1 MSIERKIVIG
11 LISSTEYLDSIR
23 KIINPK
29 LLESQVAKLL
39 ASWCIEY
46 YDEFGKA
53 PGQMIEEIYMT
64 KLKKNLVSDD
74 LASEIEDDI
83 LPGLSDEFVDN
94 GVDLKSLI
102 HYSKKHFQERRLENL
117 KNELQ
122 IHLDKGDLE
131 KAMGVV
137 SSFDSVEGSDETD
150 EVIFNSPQIETVV
163 SEALTATYEPLIK
176 FPGALGDF
184 WNHSFV
190 RGGLVGLLAPEKRGK
205 TWNLMYF
212 GFLAAEQGRKVL
224 FVQAGD
230 MTRNQFIRRTAI
242 WKTGRTDKEKY
253 AGASF
258 CPVKDCAKNQLN
270 LCDKKIRESNYGVFE
285 DRNWDIKTLRNE
297 ITMADLVEAHNDY
310 PDYQP
315 CYNCSEY
322 NSNSWGA
329 VWLKPQN
336 IKMITVNQATKVMN
350 DYFLNKNKNF
360 RLLSYANGTFTT
372 KELCRVLS
380 RYKQKENWIPDV
392 IIIDYADLVVN
403 NHRTE
408 ERHKQNEVWKELRGI
423 NQETDCLML
432 TASQADADSY
442 ERSLLKLKNF
452 SEDKRKYSHCTAF
465 YGLNQDKD
473 GREKKLGIMRINELI
488 LREDE
493 FDVNKTVTV
502 LQNLKKGR
510 PIVGSFF

>member
-1 MSIERKIVIG
+1 
-11 LISSTEYLDSIR
+11 
-23 KIINPK
+23 
-29 LLESQVAKLL
+29 
-39 ASWCIEY
+39 
-46 YDEFGKA
+46 
-53 PGQMIEEIYMT
+53 
-64 KLKKNLVSDD
+64 
-74 LASEIEDDI
+74 
-83 LPGLSDEFVDN
+83 
-94 GVDLKSLI
+94 
-102 HYSKKHFQERRLENL
+102 
-117 KNELQ
+117 
-122 IHLDKGDLE
+122 
-131 KAMGVV
+131 
-137 SSFDSVEGSDETD
+137 
-150 EVIFNSPQIETVV
+150 
-163 SEALTATYEPLIK
+163 
-176 FPGALGDF
+176 
-184 WNHSFV
+184 
-190 RGGLVGLLAPEKRGK
+190 
-205 TWNLMYF
+205 
-212 GFLAAEQGRKVL
+212 
-224 FVQAGD
+224 
-230 MTRNQFIRRTAI
+230 
-242 WKTGRTDKEKY
+242 
-253 AGASF
+253 
-258 CPVKDCAKNQLN
+258 
-270 LCDKKIRESNYGVFE
+270 
-285 DRNWDIKTLRNE
+285 
-297 ITMADLVEAHNDY
+297 MADLVEAHNDY

-408 ERHKQNEVWKELRGI
+408 ERHKQNEVWKELRRI